1 MKMEFNGI
9 EYEVSYRRVRY
20 ARVELKTGK
29 LFLVLPPGND
39 PQTLLEKHKNWISKK
54 TKFFAECRS
63 DSAGKQISNRTEAE
77 FRELVLALVSRFAR
91 ELGVT
96 VSKVSFRK
104 MKTKWGACFPAKRN
118 ITFNSTVRY
127 LPDRLLEY
135 IVFHEVAHLRERNH
149 NRRFWNLIAEKFN
162 DYQGFK
168 KELASYLF
176 RIREHDANSIAQR
189 A

>member
-39 PQTLLEKHKNWISKK
+39 PQTLLEKHKNWISRKK
-54 TKFFAECRS
+54 KFFEECRR

-77 FRELVLALVSRFAR
+77 FREVVSALVSRYAR

-96 VSKVSFRK
+96 VNKVSFRK
-104 MKTKWGACFPAKRN
+104 MKTKWGACFPARKN
-118 ITFNSTVRY
+118 IIFNYTIRY

-135 IVFHEVAHLRERNH
+135 IVFHEVAHLRERKH
-149 NRRFWNLIAEKFN
+149 NRIFWNLIVEKFN
-162 DYQGFK
+162 DRQGFE
-168 KELASYLF
+168 KELISYLF
-176 RIREHDANSIAQR
+176 KIREQSAESK
-189 A
+189 